1 MSCVDHSDTTMYSKC
16 QPLQLTLTALSGKL
30 SLTSNSTS
38 FFTSATLGP
47 SIVADVGAAQHQRTD
62 RSEAAPQN
70 LTLRSHHSPSYITPH
85 PSLSHIIPHPS
96 PLTIA
101 LPLQLSPFIIL
112 SLLSSFTSHRH
123 PSPLTSLITSHS
135 PSFPHPSPLTSH
147 SYPLTLH
154 SPTSFTQ
161 STHLPQS

>member
-1 MSCVDHSDTTMYSKC
+1 MSTIATHADCTVWKVEFDLKFDILLHFSYAWSIHSCRCWSC
-16 QPLQLTLTALSGKL
+16 
-30 SLTSNSTS
+30 
-38 FFTSATLGP
+38 
-47 SIVADVGAAQHQRTD
+47 AASERTD

-70 LTLRSHHSPSYITPH
+70 LTLRSHLSPSYITPH

-135 PSFPHPSPLTSH
+135 PSFPHPSPLASH

-161 STHLPQS
+161 STHLSQS